1 MSRLLAICLFLSVSM
16 SCNNVYPAEAVP
28 DTTIQDSTSTKTAV
42 ADSTAVKA
50 KKEKKEFE
58 EVVKDFERIE
68 GLFTF
73 YRKDDEGKVYIEV
86 KPNQFERIYLCGI
99 TRESGDGF
107 YFDSAA
113 MTLNFTTMG
122 SPSY

>member
-16 SCNNVYPAEAVP
+16 SYNNVHPAEAVP

-50 KKEKKEFE
+50 KKKEQKEFE

-73 YRKDDEGKVYIEV
+73 YRKDDEGKV
-86 KPNQFERIYLCGI
+86 
-99 TRESGDGF
+99 
-107 YFDSAA
+107 
-113 MTLNFTTMG
+113 
-122 SPSY
+122 